1 MPLVATVFL
10 RKKRHLSGKTYFYI
24 HVPSKISSDSQF
36 VFREGE
42 RLKMVVLPGKGRIV
56 LTRVKRSKKDK

>member
-42 RLKMVVLPGKGRIV
+42 RLKMVVLPRKGRIV
-56 LTRVKRSKKDK
+56 LTRVKRSKKEK